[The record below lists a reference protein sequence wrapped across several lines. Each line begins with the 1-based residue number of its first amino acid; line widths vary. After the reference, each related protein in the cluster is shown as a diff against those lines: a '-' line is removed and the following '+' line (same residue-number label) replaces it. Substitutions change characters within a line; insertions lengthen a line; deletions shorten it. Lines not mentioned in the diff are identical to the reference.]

1 MRLPAYSRLGARETR
16 RRYRNSSLNH
26 PNICHINEIDER
38 GYFFSMELLEGETL
52 QSRLRG
58 KPLPIDLLL
67 ELAIQL
73 ADALDAAHSEGIVH
87 RDIKPGN
94 IFITR
99 RGQAIILDFGVAKQT
114 SNKIAQSPITPAAV
128 SLTVAQLPSVGA
140 AIGTM

>member
-58 KPLPIDLLL
+58 KPLPTDLLL

-73 ADALDAAHSEGIVH
+73 ADALDAAHTKGIVH

-94 IFITR
+94 IFVTS
-99 RGQAIILDFGVAKQT
+99 RGQNKILDFGLAKKT
-114 SNKIAQSPITPAAV
+114 PSKIAEGPTAPC
-128 SLTVAQLPSVGA
+128 L
-140 AIGTM
+140 